1 MNGKSTLLAAGR
13 AGLLG
18 LSIFCVHN
26 ALLADGAAA
35 ALVPIPPPPGLT
47 GTAAVIPP
55 PPGSPPPQAL
65 AGAVAPPMPLPAGAS
80 ALSPSASTAL
90 PVVIPPPPPVP
101 GAAVSAPHALSFPP
115 PWASG
120 LSGSA
125 AVLQIPAQGLSAPMY
140 LTAVAGNGSVA
151 LSWYPSVGSSAT
163 VSGYLIYR
171 GKDPAHISP
180 AAINLTPVTEAVYL
194 DNDADSAQGPVDRQT
209 YYYRVR
215 SFAADGRLSPYSAVT
230 SARPSGPLLPPGGFT
245 ADALDN
251 EVVLTWRTP
260 LSTGDADLAHLIL
273 LRGEGQNPPAP
284 YKVLAPDALGFTD
297 KGLPDGAAFTY
308 AVLSEDMRGKQ
319 SGPSAIAKAVPYKR
333 LEAPEGLS
341 GIGLGE
347 DIVRLK
353 WNAPPDTGTFR
364 LKGYNIYRATVGTDI
379 DYSQPPLNKS
389 LVFDTRFEDDGDDS
403 VWAPVLGTQ
412 YSYTVVA
419 VDSQGLDSDPSA
431 ADYAGPVASITK
443 LESGTINVMS
453 GNTLQIEGR
462 KTISMSNTWIL
473 WRQNAGNTYGA
484 SSPSSFDLQ
493 QQLQVQLSGQVGRK
507 IKVDVDYD
515 DQAAANQQQK
525 ISVVYNGDSEEVFKE
540 FAFGDIQMD
549 LSSSRSEF
557 VNYNK
562 SLFGAKLKLDS
573 PDERLRITAIGAQT
587 QGFTETKSFVGG
599 YEEVMNGTTPGHN
612 YTDTS
617 FVAYK
622 YYFLSREEDLVE
634 GANSVIPGSVVVYVD
649 EPGVSNLNPNRVT
662 VTNPTTKT
670 TFNFVPLNANVDYLV
685 DNKSGLITFNAP
697 IQPNYNI
704 FVAFKTAQA
713 MTGQGA
719 CNCSSV
725 GYDSNGQVNIKDG
738 NAGSEMASNNISGV
752 SDASHCLIQNGALN
766 GATSYD
772 GHMCAEFYSLGDRQ
786 IMDPKLDPNF
796 KFIIYGPNQ
805 SIVYQMDPRS
815 DYTNVVN
822 FDTTLGNMRFRVPY
836 PFAQGN
842 GAGQMQGE
850 SPFGDVTVPYNGS
863 NLDCY
868 NLVQRTSNYTIHVE
882 YQHKLSNYELRP
894 NIIHGSD
901 TIVVNGRHVVRDVD
915 YFLDYDTGIL
925 VFNNPDLVT
934 DSSTVQCTYEYL
946 PFGDQFTSTVW
957 GVRTEYDLTDDLS
970 LGSTYLSDSA
980 NAPQETP
987 SITGGVYSLQ
997 ILDGDIQAQVPQ
1009 DAVDSVT
1016 KVISPRSGFLAV
1028 KASAEAAES
1037 WFSPNTYSRNNENG
1051 VAMVDDFESVNS
1063 VVATSTLRQNWFPS
1077 SIPAPAGSAITA
1089 SPLATNRVFTHLY
1102 TVQNPAHNAAVLTE
1116 AGEDP
1121 SINMLRLD
1129 WANFTSSSDWDAYVY
1144 SFGPTPNQAASQA
1157 SLLQVWLQTTNTVTV
1172 HIDVGQINEDA
1183 ADTGVLET
1191 ESTTG
1196 ILASGQDIG
1205 IVNPGT
1211 VGSPYPCPQLVPGR
1225 FPDPGYWGWNNGI
1238 LDTEDFEQT
1247 GVLDT
1252 ANNYYS
1258 FSVVV
1263 NPSAQQSGV
1272 NNNFQELNLD
1282 LTQLA
1287 SQPGVTYGIHSDG
1300 VQMSTAPGSS
1310 TYYTNISRVRVWIDG
1325 ASSSQGSLLV
1335 ESVQFVGNKWQVRA
1349 DPNLV
1354 NAATGVSN
1362 TADSA
1367 VFQVQAVN
1375 ESSALSLT
1383 ANVAYVPDLDFY
1395 TVDST
1400 HSSTVEQ
1407 ALELQYA
1414 MADNSA
1420 QGMDPAT
1427 GKPYFQARRVLS
1439 TGTPVDFGQY
1449 TNMRVDVFKPGYLIN
1464 GKVVTSMPGETLLIR
1479 LAADD
1484 QDYFEYS
1491 VPLDNIGPGGWSNQV
1506 LALDGSDGNRI
1517 QVGTPY
1523 LRQINYAA
1531 FSVRVTGKSLNY
1543 AIGTPQNQEALW
1555 INNLR
1560 VTDPVTRQG
1569 GAQRFALNYNLMGGK
1584 VVVNQ
1589 TYHNVDSDFIQI
1601 DQQNNLP
1608 QQHAVN
1614 NDVNAKINVVDAVPA
1629 TVDYCSDQVFTDGQN
1644 QGDPYYSQNF
1654 TDPNQSDN
1662 KTSVD
1667 VAFNGL
1673 PGLSLDANGY
1683 SQHVRQLYLSAYVLS
1698 QQTLTGNPGLNPD
1711 NTQNNIHEALLASY
1725 TMPAKVPLLDGDVVR
1740 AETDFTTAKEKFD
1753 QALTQ
1758 TGSTLFEDT
1767 ATDTRTLKA
1776 SYAGT
1781 YAWGKWATV
1790 SPSYAFLET
1799 EAEGDVVAPGVVPG
1813 QGTAYYS
1820 LNEYG
1825 QSDGWVPQQRTLNP
1839 VLSVQLANLGPVEN
1853 TKMSYNFTQTMDYVA
1868 NQMTT
1873 PGGLSFSSTFDAS
1886 ALGLA
1891 YAVVPPVDLS
1901 QTWQVTSV
1909 LNDNFTVR
1917 GPIETAEIDDWI
1929 NNNATFRRQFGPLN
1943 PASSPGLA
1951 AVPNI
1956 DLETR
1961 APFLQSVW
1969 WPRFGG
1975 GPGFFGEQSGPL
1987 DIENLASTA
1996 SRQSTT
2002 NLDTHFNLT
2011 ILPGWTGAF
2020 TPRVS
2025 ITDSRTM
2032 SAPEEITE
2040 NEQWSYGSGIAF
2052 TNPRI
2057 PFYDTLKPDNLTFDG
2072 SYTIAE
2078 NYVDTVE
2085 IPPYLSGQAN
2095 AYTVRTTLPM
2105 KPNDKTTLTL
2115 SLAASQNE
2123 TQSYSLGDP
2132 LPTSDSSTFSLS
2144 PGVRLVYL
2152 WSMSRPWRLPNFW
2165 PFYGREM
2172 RLTQALRFDNNLT
2185 AVLTSS
2191 NQNATEA
2198 TLENTA
2204 SNLYTLNNTV
2214 SYNVLDNVKAN
2225 FSIEQDY
2232 MVDPYASE
2240 AINEPGGYYSL
2251 KVSLGAE
2258 ATF

>member
-1 MNGKSTLLAAGR
+1 
-13 AGLLG
+13 
-18 LSIFCVHN
+18 
-26 ALLADGAAA
+26 
-35 ALVPIPPPPGLT
+35 
-47 GTAAVIPP
+47 
-55 PPGSPPPQAL
+55 
-65 AGAVAPPMPLPAGAS
+65 
-80 ALSPSASTAL
+80 
-90 PVVIPPPPPVP
+90 
-101 GAAVSAPHALSFPP
+101 
-115 PWASG
+115 
-120 LSGSA
+120 
-125 AVLQIPAQGLSAPMY
+125 
-140 LTAVAGNGSVA
+140 
-151 LSWYPSVGSSAT
+151 
-163 VSGYLIYR
+163 
-171 GKDPAHISP
+171 
-180 AAINLTPVTEAVYL
+180 
-194 DNDADSAQGPVDRQT
+194 
-209 YYYRVR
+209 
-215 SFAADGRLSPYSAVT
+215 
-230 SARPSGPLLPPGGFT
+230 
-245 ADALDN
+245 
-251 EVVLTWRTP
+251 
-260 LSTGDADLAHLIL
+260 
-273 LRGEGQNPPAP
+273 
-284 YKVLAPDALGFTD
+284 
-297 KGLPDGAAFTY
+297 
-308 AVLSEDMRGKQ
+308 
-319 SGPSAIAKAVPYKR
+319 
-333 LEAPEGLS
+333 
-341 GIGLGE
+341 
-347 DIVRLK
+347 
-353 WNAPPDTGTFR
+353 
-364 LKGYNIYRATVGTDI
+364 
-379 DYSQPPLNKS
+379 
-389 LVFDTRFEDDGDDS
+389 
-403 VWAPVLGTQ
+403 
-412 YSYTVVA
+412 
-419 VDSQGLDSDPSA
+419 
-431 ADYAGPVASITK
+431 
-443 LESGTINVMS
+443 
-453 GNTLQIEGR
+453 
-462 KTISMSNTWIL
+462 
-473 WRQNAGNTYGA
+473 
-484 SSPSSFDLQ
+484 
-493 QQLQVQLSGQVGRK
+493 
-507 IKVDVDYD
+507 
-515 DQAAANQQQK
+515 
-525 ISVVYNGDSEEVFKE
+525 
-540 FAFGDIQMD
+540 
-549 LSSSRSEF
+549 
-557 VNYNK
+557 
-562 SLFGAKLKLDS
+562 
-573 PDERLRITAIGAQT
+573 
-587 QGFTETKSFVGG
+587 
-599 YEEVMNGTTPGHN
+599 
-612 YTDTS
+612 
-617 FVAYK
+617 
-622 YYFLSREEDLVE
+622 
-634 GANSVIPGSVVVYVD
+634 
-649 EPGVSNLNPNRVT
+649 
-662 VTNPTTKT
+662 
-670 TFNFVPLNANVDYLV
+670 
-685 DNKSGLITFNAP
+685 
-697 IQPNYNI
+697 
-704 FVAFKTAQA
+704 
-713 MTGQGA
+713 
-719 CNCSSV
+719 
-725 GYDSNGQVNIKDG
+725 
-738 NAGSEMASNNISGV
+738 
-752 SDASHCLIQNGALN
+752 
-766 GATSYD
+766 
-772 GHMCAEFYSLGDRQ
+772 
-786 IMDPKLDPNF
+786 
-796 KFIIYGPNQ
+796 
-805 SIVYQMDPRS
+805 
-815 DYTNVVN
+815 
-822 FDTTLGNMRFRVPY
+822 
-836 PFAQGN
+836 
-842 GAGQMQGE
+842 
-850 SPFGDVTVPYNGS
+850 
-863 NLDCY
+863 
-868 NLVQRTSNYTIHVE
+868 
-882 YQHKLSNYELRP
+882 
-894 NIIHGSD
+894 
-901 TIVVNGRHVVRDVD
+901 
-915 YFLDYDTGIL
+915 
-925 VFNNPDLVT
+925 
-934 DSSTVQCTYEYL
+934 
-946 PFGDQFTSTVW
+946 
-957 GVRTEYDLTDDLS
+957 
-970 LGSTYLSDSA
+970 
-980 NAPQETP
+980 
-987 SITGGVYSLQ
+987 
-997 ILDGDIQAQVPQ
+997 
-1009 DAVDSVT
+1009 VDSVT

-1037 WFSPNTYSRNNENG
+1037 WFNPNTYSRNNENG

-1077 SIPAPAGSAITA
+1077 SIPAPSGSAIIA
-1089 SPLATNRVFTHLY
+1089 APLATNRVFTHLY

-1129 WANFTSSSDWDAYVY
+1129 WSNFTSPADWDAYVY

-1205 IVNPGT
+1205 IVNPAT
-1211 VGSPYPCPQLVPGR
+1211 VGSPYPCPQLLPGR

-1263 NPSAQQSGV
+1263 NPSAQQTGV

-1282 LTQLA
+1282 LTQQA
-1287 SQPGVTYGIHSDG
+1287 AQAGVSYGIHSDG

-1400 HSSTVEQ
+1400 HSATVEQ

-1414 MADNSA
+1414 MADNPA
-1420 QGMDPAT
+1420 QGMDPIS

-1439 TGTPVDFGQY
+1439 TGTPIDFGQY
-1449 TNMRVDVFKPGYLIN
+1449 TNMRVDVFKPGYLVN
-1464 GKVVTSMPGETLLIR
+1464 GKVVTSNPGETLIIR

-1491 VPLDNIGPGGWSNQV
+1491 VPLDPINPGGWDTAV
-1506 LALDGSDGNRI
+1506 LSLNGSDGNRV

-1531 FSVRVTGKSLNY
+1531 LSVRVTGRSLNY

-1555 INNLR
+1555 VNNLR

-1608 QQHAVN
+1608 QQHTVN
-1614 NDVNAKINVVDAVPA
+1614 NDVNAKINVVDALPA
-1629 TVDYCSDQVFTDGQN
+1629 TVDYCSDQIFTDGQN

-1667 VAFNGL
+1667 IGFNGV
-1673 PGLSLDANGY
+1673 PGLSVDANGY
-1683 SQHVRQLYLSAYVLS
+1683 SQHVRQLYLSTYLQS
-1698 QQTLTGNPGLNPD
+1698 QQTLTGNPDLDPN
-1711 NTQNNIHEALLASY
+1711 NTQDNIHESLLAGY
-1725 TMPAKVPLLDGDVVR
+1725 TVPAKVPLIDGDVIK
-1740 AETDFTTAKEKFD
+1740 AETDFTSAKEQFD
-1753 QALTQ
+1753 QALTV
-1758 TGSTLFEDT
+1758 TGTTQFEDT
-1767 ATDTRTLKA
+1767 ATETRTLKA

-1781 YAWGKWATV
+1781 YAWGRWVTL
-1790 SPSYAFLET
+1790 SPSYGFSET
-1799 EAEGDVVAPGVVPG
+1799 EAQGDVVAPGVVPG

-1825 QSDGWVPQQRTLNP
+1825 QSNGYVPQQRTLNP
-1839 VLSVQLANLGPVEN
+1839 ALSVQLANFGPLKN
-1853 TKMSYNFTQTMDYVA
+1853 TKATYNFTQTMDYVA
-1868 NQMTT
+1868 NQMST
-1873 PGGLSFSSTFDAS
+1873 PGGISFSSTFDLS
-1886 ALGLA
+1886 ALGPA

-1901 QTWQVTSV
+1901 QVWQVTSV
-1909 LNDNFTVR
+1909 INDNYTVR
-1917 GPIETAEIDDWI
+1917 GPAESAEIAAWI
-1929 NNNATFRRQFGPLN
+1929 NGNAVFKRQFGAALSDPTL
-1943 PASSPGLA
+1943 GLA
-1951 AVPNI
+1951 TVPNI
-1956 DLETR
+1956 DLESR

-1975 GPGFFGEQSGPL
+1975 GPLLFGEQTSAL
-1987 DIENLASTA
+1987 DIENLAQTA

-2040 NEQWSYGSGIAF
+2040 NEQWSFGSGIAF
-2052 TNPRI
+2052 ANPRI
-2057 PFYDTLKPDNLTFDG
+2057 PFYQYLKPDNLTFDG
-2072 SYTIAE
+2072 SYTFAQDF
-2078 NYVDTVE
+2078 VDTVE
-2085 IPPYLSGQAN
+2085 IPPYLSSQAT

-2105 KPNDKTTLTL
+2105 KPNDATTLTL
-2115 SLAASQNE
+2115 SLGATEND
-2123 TQSYSLGDP
+2123 TLSYSLGDP
-2132 LPTSDSSTFSLS
+2132 TPTSDSSSFSLS

-2152 WSMSRPWRLPNFW
+2152 WSMSHPIRLPNFW